1 MTESGGTSGASAGS
15 VGAAAGRVAVGH
27 PIDVASGEFFA
38 TEIDHELSGVVPV
51 SLGRTYNTK
60 FLRPATLASIGGSTA
75 KWEPFG
81 PGWRPTWLSELRET
95 MEGFVYTNADGT
107 EFSIVDPVG
116 EQSLAKTGRIF
127 SPTDGLELRRLEGG
141 RVRIV
146 GYGRDRN
153 EFSLVFE
160 KSTGLSYR
168 LAAIERT
175 REARLEIGYDVEG
188 RPSHLVQRRER
199 RSYQLVHEGPRVVR
213 VMVRLPDGSV
223 RVAAEYGYDA
233 RGRLV
238 SVHDARGLA
247 ARYAHDDEGRIVH
260 DEKRGGSVYTV
271 RYGQSGRCEYAAGSD
286 AYQERALRYDT
297 QAKKTWVTDSHGGV
311 TVYEWNDRGQVVK
324 TQTPCGVV
332 TRAEFDDRGR
342 PLRQTLENG
351 ELREQVYDDRGRV
364 VLERQSGSPDTALH
378 YDDEHRLVAYEEV
391 LEGEVLSRGRLE
403 YDEDHNVT
411 SVQVD
416 EQPAWRYAWSAFGEP
431 VSTTAPSGATAHR
444 QYDELGGL
452 RRATNWD
459 GHTWEWTHDGLGRVL
474 TETDP
479 LGHTWHVT
487 YLDEDGKSLRLVEP
501 DGRVYE
507 RQVSQDERT
516 IQQLLP
522 GGRTRITELSFCG
535 QPITVQDEEGAVTR
549 LSWGTEPSELSA
561 IINANGAHYTF
572 RYDADLRLVER
583 KTFDGRVLRTGWEGA
598 RVAAT
603 FDGLGRKT
611 SYAYDMRGL
620 VTSQESDDGETK
632 LGYDKRGLLA
642 AVTTPSSVLRLHR
655 DALGRVVAEEQDG
668 VRIDRTLDVMGRPVG
683 HKTPFGAEAA
693 FAWSAGGALTSL
705 RYGATEV
712 GFERD
717 AVGRETR
724 RTLGDAGVFE
734 QAYDAVG
741 RLVSQAF
748 RARVGGRGAK
758 GDAAGGGAAGGVT
771 RQFGFDECG
780 FLSSIADSLRGAT
793 RLMHNARGDL
803 TGVVRERGASDFYAY
818 DPCQNRVYH
827 AATEHGAAL
836 ASALDKSSRERAT
849 MGEVP
854 VDLVAARF
862 PHHESSF
869 GYAAGDRVVVVSRAD
884 SRTELTYDAN
894 GQVTSKSII
903 RGPER
908 TTWGYAWNAR
918 GELVTVTTP
927 NGKVWTYR
935 YDGAGRRIEKK
946 SPTGDTWRYVWMG
959 AVLLHTLKNDALAET
974 YVHEPGGTCPV
985 LRATAD
991 GEVRFILPDRN
1002 DAPSEEVSASGEL
1015 AWMARKGTWGEGF
1028 SAVGASGGEPALGQ
1042 WYDAESGLH
1051 YNFFRYYDP
1060 DVGRFLSP
1068 DPIDLLGGM
1077 NAYLAVSDPYGQY
1090 DQFGLACETETPVPP
1105 AQPEMTR
1112 VRHYTNRKG
1121 SKGIE
1126 ADGTIKARD
1135 NNRVYVELASKK
1147 PLGQVEAGAKY
1158 QLGKGR
1164 GRDYVEFDVPTSKLE
1179 IVPNPRYGTPELT
1192 IKGDVATANPT
1203 FVRRK

>member
-1 MTESGGTSGASAGS
+1 MTERGAAGAGAGGASM
-15 VGAAAGRVAVGH
+15 GAAAGRVAVGH

-38 TEIDHELSGVVPV
+38 TEIDHELPGVVPV
-51 SLGRTYNTK
+51 SLGRAYNTK
-60 FLRPATLASIGGSTA
+60 FLRPATLASIGGPTSR
-75 KWEPFG
+75 WEPFG

-95 MEGFVYTNADGT
+95 MDGFVYTNADGT
-107 EFSIVDPVG
+107 EFSIVDPRG
-116 EQSLAKTGRIF
+116 EQGFAQTGRLF

-168 LAAIERT
+168 LEAIERT
-175 REARLEIGYDVEG
+175 REARLEIVYDAEG

-199 RSYQLVHEGPRVVR
+199 RSYQLVHEGARVVR
-213 VMVRLPDGSV
+213 VVLRLPDSSV

-233 RGRLV
+233 QGRLV

-247 ARYAHDDEGRIVH
+247 ARYAYDDEDRIVH

-297 QAKKTWVTDSHGGV
+297 QAKTTWVTDSHGGV

-324 TQTPCGVV
+324 TTTPCGVV
-332 TRAEFDDRGR
+332 TRAEFDERGR
-342 PLRQTLENG
+342 PQRQTLENG
-351 ELREQVYDDRGRV
+351 ELHEQVYDERGHV
-364 VLERQSGSPDTALH
+364 VRERQSGSPETVFH

-391 LEGEVLSRGRLE
+391 LEGEIVSRARLA

-416 EQPAWRYAWSAFGEP
+416 EQRAWRYAWSASGEP

-459 GHTWEWTHDGLGRVL
+459 GHTWAWTRDGLGRVL

-487 YLDEDGKSLRLVEP
+487 YLDEDGKSLRVVEP

-507 RQVSQDERT
+507 RHVSPDERT

-522 GGRTRITELSFCG
+522 GGRSRITELSFCG
-535 QPITVQDEEGAVTR
+535 QPIAIQDEEGAVTR

-561 IINANGAHYTF
+561 IINANGVEYTF

-583 KTFDGRVLRTGWEGA
+583 KTFDGRVLRTAWDGA

-603 FDGLGRKT
+603 FDGQGRKT

-620 VTSQESDDGETK
+620 VTSQSSEDGETK
-632 LGYDKRGLLA
+632 LAYDKRGLLA

-668 VRIDRTLDVMGRPVG
+668 VRLARTLDVMGRPVA
-683 HKTPFGAEAA
+683 HTTPFGAEAA
-693 FAWSAGGALTSL
+693 FGWSAGGALTSL

-748 RARVGGRGAK
+748 RAR
-758 GDAAGGGAAGGVT
+758 DGAAGGVT
-771 RQFGFDECG
+771 RQFGFDACG
-780 FLSSIADSLRGAT
+780 FLASIADSLRGAT

-818 DPCQNRVYH
+818 DLCQNRVYH
-827 AATEHGAAL
+827 AATEQGAAL
-836 ASALDKSSRERAT
+836 ASALDKASRERAT
-849 MGEVP
+849 MGDIP
-854 VDLVAARF
+854 VDRVAARF
-862 PHHESSF
+862 PHQESSF
-869 GYAAGDRVVVVSRAD
+869 GYAPGDRVVVISRAD
-884 SRTELTYDAN
+884 SRTELIYDAN
-894 GQVTSKSII
+894 GQVVSKSIV
-903 RGPER
+903 RGAER

-918 GELVTVTTP
+918 GELVTLTTP
-927 NGKVWTYR
+927 NGKVWKYR
-935 YDGAGRRIEKK
+935 YDGAGRRIVKK

-974 YVHEPGGTCPV
+974 YVHEPGGTCPI

-991 GEVRFILPDRN
+991 GDVRFILPDQN
-1002 DAPSEEVSASGEL
+1002 DAPSE
-1015 AWMARKGTWGEGF
+1015 
-1028 SAVGASGGEPALGQ
+1028 
-1042 WYDAESGLH
+1042 Y
-1051 YNFFRYYDP
+1051 
-1060 DVGRFLSP
+1060 GRPKL
-1068 DPIDLLGGM
+1068 
-1077 NAYLAVSDPYGQY
+1077 
-1090 DQFGLACETETPVPP
+1090 
-1105 AQPEMTR
+1105 
-1112 VRHYTNRKG
+1112 TNDK
-1121 SKGIE
+1121 SKVNYE
-1126 ADGTIKARD
+1126 
-1135 NNRVYVELASKK
+1135 
-1147 PLGQVEAGAKY
+1147 
-1158 QLGKGR
+1158 
-1164 GRDYVEFDVPTSKLE
+1164 
-1179 IVPNPRYGTPELT
+1179 
-1192 IKGDVATANPT
+1192 
-1203 FVRRK
+1203 